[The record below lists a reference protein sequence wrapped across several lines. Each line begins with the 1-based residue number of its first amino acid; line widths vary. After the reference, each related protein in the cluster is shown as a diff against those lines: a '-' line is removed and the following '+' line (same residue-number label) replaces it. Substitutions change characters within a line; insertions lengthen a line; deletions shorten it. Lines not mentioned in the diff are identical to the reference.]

1 MDIGRYANGY
11 WVKDRMIVY
20 FGIGT
25 NFGDREANLRTA
37 LQLLHER
44 VGECLACSLIY
55 RSAPQ
60 GFVSENEFANMVVV
74 CKTDQSPEDILRI
87 TQQIERE
94 MGRTEKSVNGIYHD
108 RVIDIDLLKALTPSN
123 SPFKGENLMEG
134 EDVVCKSETLTLP
147 HPRMQERD
155 FVMIPLREVEAIL
168 N

>member
-1 MDIGRYANGY
+1 
-11 WVKDRMIVY
+11 MIIY

-25 NFGDREANLRTA
+25 NLGNREENLRRA
-37 LQLLHER
+37 IEMLHER
-44 VGECLACSLIY
+44 VGECLACSSIY

-60 GFVSENEFANMVVV
+60 GFVSENEFANVVAV
-74 CKTDQSPEDILRI
+74 CQSNYSPEEILVI

-94 MGRTEKSVNGIYHD
+94 MGRTKKSENGVYHD
-108 RVIDIDLLKALTPSN
+108 RIIDIDLLQALTPSN

-134 EDVVCKSETLTLP
+134 EDVVCKSEMLTLP